1 MEELRADDRSSGV
14 ILHPTS
20 LPGPYGIGD
29 LGVEAHRWVDLL
41 SESGTSLW
49 QILPV
54 GPTGY
59 GDSPYQCFSAFAGNV
74 NLISP
79 DLLAADGLIDLPSPP
94 GFPGDHVE
102 YGDVIPWKRELLASA
117 FAGYE
122 ADRGD
127 PGLSDEFER
136 FYDTQNWLEDYALF
150 MAIKAAHGGGSWQ
163 DWPDE
168 FRLRE
173 TGAIESFRRRHAATI
188 SRIRFSQFLFFRQ
201 WASLHRH
208 ATESGIR
215 IIGDVPIF
223 VAGDS
228 ADVWASPERFR
239 LDDERRP
246 TVVAGVPPDYFSATG
261 QLWGNPL
268 YDWEHQAETGF
279 AWWADRL
286 RSTFEIADI
295 ARIDHFRAFADYW
308 EIPAE
313 SETAID
319 GVWRDGPGMAFF
331 DAVRGRLGALPI
343 IAEDLGDLSDKVPA
357 LLAETGLPG
366 MKVLTFAFS
375 TDESDMFL
383 PHNYPVETVAYT
395 GTHDNDTTLGWWRT
409 APDDQREFAARYLSI
424 DPEDPVGGF
433 LDGLWGSRAMFA
445 LTPMQDLLRLGTEA
459 RMNIPGTT
467 DANWQWRLLPSQV
480 ADDGVAMQLR
490 GLNDRHG
497 RASGS
502 QVS

>member
-1 MEELRADDRSSGV
+1 MEELRGDDRSSGV

-29 LGVEAHRWVDLL
+29 LGSEAHRWVDLL
-41 SESGTSLW
+41 AQSGTSLW

-74 NLISP
+74 NLVSP
-79 DLLAADGLIDLPSPP
+79 DLLANEGLIDPPSAP
-94 GFPGDHVE
+94 GFPDGHVD
-102 YGDVIPWKRELLASA
+102 YGAVTAWKGRIITDA
-117 FAGYE
+117 FAHFE
-122 ADRGD
+122 AGHGD
-127 PGLSDEFER
+127 PSLRGAFER
-136 FYDTQNWLEDYALF
+136 FGNEHNWLDDYALF
-150 MAIKAAHGGGSWQ
+150 MAIKTQHGGGSWQ

-168 FRLRE
+168 LRLRE
-173 TGAIESFRRRHAATI
+173 TGAIASFRRRHAGAI
-188 SRIRFSQFLFFRQ
+188 SLVRFSQFLFFRQ
-201 WASLHRH
+201 WESLHRH
-208 ATESGIR
+208 ATARGVR

-239 LDDERRP
+239 LDAKRRP
-246 TVVAGVPPDYFSATG
+246 TVVAGVPPDYFSDTG

-268 YDWEHQAETGF
+268 YDWSHHAETGY

-286 RSTFEIADI
+286 RSTFGIADI

-308 EIPAE
+308 EIPADA
-313 SETAID
+313 ETAVD

-331 DAVRGRLGALPI
+331 DAIRERLGALPI
-343 IAEDLGDLSDKVPA
+343 IAEDLGDLSEKVPA
-357 LLAETGLPG
+357 LLEETGFPG
-366 MKVLTFAFS
+366 MRVLTFAFS
-375 TDESDMFL
+375 TDESDSFL

-409 APDDQREFAARYLSI
+409 APEREREFAASYLSI
-424 DPEDPVGGF
+424 DPEDPVAGF
-433 LDGLWGSRAMFA
+433 LDGLWGSRAMFTIA
-445 LTPMQDLLRLGTEA
+445 PLQDLLRLDSAA

-467 DANWQWRLLPSQV
+467 DANWRWRVLPSQF
-480 ADDGVAMQLR
+480 ADDGVAAQLR
-490 GLNDRHG
+490 DLNDRYE
-497 RASGS
+497 RSSGS

>member
-1 MEELRADDRSSGV
+1 MEELRGDDRSSGI

-29 LGVEAHRWVDLL
+29 LGPEAHRWVDLL
-41 SESGTSLW
+41 AASGTSLW

-74 NLISP
+74 NLVSP
-79 DLLAADGLIDLPSPP
+79 DLLADDGLIDVPSSP
-94 GFPGDHVE
+94 GFPDDHVE
-102 YGDVIPWKRELLASA
+102 YGDVIPWKERVLADA
-117 FAGYE
+117 FTGFNAGS
-122 ADRGD
+122 GD
-127 PGLSDEFER
+127 PALRDDFDRFCDE
-136 FYDTQNWLEDYALF
+136 QNWLDDYALF
-150 MAIKAAHGGGSWQ
+150 MAIKAAFGGGSWQ
-163 DWPDE
+163 DWPGD

-173 TGAIESFRRRHAATI
+173 TGALGSFQRTHGDEI

-201 WASLHRH
+201 WDSLHRH
-208 ATESGIR
+208 ATDSGVR

-228 ADVWASPERFR
+228 ADVWTSPERFR
-239 LDDERRP
+239 LDADRHP
-246 TVVAGVPPDYFSATG
+246 TVVAGVPPDYFSETG

-268 YDWEHQAETGF
+268 YDWDHHAETGF

-286 RSTFEIADI
+286 RSSFEIADI

-308 EIPAE
+308 EIPAGA
-313 SETAID
+313 ETAIY

-331 DAVRGRLGALPI
+331 DAVWERLGSLPI
-343 IAEDLGDLSDKVPA
+343 IAEDLGDLSDKVPE
-357 LLAETGLPG
+357 LLAQTGLPG

-375 TDESDMFL
+375 TDETDKFL

-395 GTHDNDTTLGWWRT
+395 GTHDNDTTLGWWSS
-409 APDDQREFAARYLSI
+409 APEDQRKFAARYLSL
-424 DPEDPVGGF
+424 DPEDPVAGF

-445 LTPMQDLLRLGTEA
+445 LAPLQDLLRLGSTA
-459 RMNIPGTT
+459 RMNLPGTT
-467 DANWQWRLLPSQV
+467 DANWQWRALSNEISD
-480 ADDGVAMQLR
+480 AGVATQLR
-490 GLNDRHG
+490 DLNDRHG

-502 QVS
+502 QAS